1 MILFLK
7 RNIRQMIFFSLMAGA
22 LLFLY
27 IKAQPINSDTHNLIS
42 SHIRELQ
49 SLDIKL
55 GESVLQDHYQLLH
68 NYDEVVSIMQRLQ
81 EVNAMLNLHLPNTP
95 EIRQELV
102 EVKSH
107 IEQKATAL
115 DEFKSN
121 NAVSKT
127 AYLYLPTNVNQIKK
141 YLTNSNVAQQEKFNR
156 LLEDALLITINQ
168 GDSANKKLQ
177 QDIVEI
183 DQTIPTLPI
192 QIRDLATLSSLNA
205 KNIFENERGMGNLI
219 TRLSSNGNVHIG
231 TTLEQLYQDYYQ
243 NQQNSASHN
252 RLLLLLLAMMML
264 GYALYNYYQAIKNA
278 EQLRLDAEQLRI
290 AATAFETNESLL
302 ITDAKGIILRVNYA
316 FTEVTGYTPD
326 EAIGQTPGLLKSG
339 KHGDDFYRNMWKA
352 IKQTGKWEGEIW
364 DRRKNGEIYPAW
376 LTISSV
382 KGEDGRV
389 SHYVGSH
396 IDITERKAADEK
408 IWRLAFH
415 DPLTDLPNRQLL
427 QDRLSQS
434 LATYSRSN
442 RKGALLFIDLDNFK
456 SLNDTMGHAMGD
468 LLLQQVAQRLVSCVR
483 EGDTVARLGG
493 DEFVVVL
500 QDLSEKEIEAVEQAE
515 AIGKKILSS
524 LNQPYQLEKGDFSHS
539 GSIGVILFSGDHQEP
554 EELLKQADIAM
565 YQSKTAGRNTLRFFD
580 PRMQEVINSRVALE
594 GELRKA
600 IDCQQF
606 HLHYQVQVEDSGSP
620 IGAEA
625 LVRWM
630 HPERG
635 LVSPAQ
641 FIPLAEETGL
651 IIPIGNWVLN
661 SACAQISAWQQDNR
675 TLGLTLAVNVSAKQF
690 RQSDFVSQVETAIQ
704 HHGII
709 PRLLKL
715 ELTESLL
722 LEDISGT
729 VATMHALKEIGVQF
743 SLDDFG
749 TGYSSLQYLK
759 KLPLNQIKIDQS
771 FVRDIVIDQNDAA
784 IVQTIIAMAETL
796 GFDVI
801 AEGVETEAQRNF
813 LYLRGCRAYQGYL
826 FGKPIAIEQ
835 FEELIRQIGRN

>member
-7 RNIRQMIFFSLMAGA
+7 RNVRQMILFSLMAGL

-27 IKAQPINSDTHNLIS
+27 IKAQPINPDSHNLLS
-42 SHIRELQ
+42 SNIRELQ

-81 EVNAMLNLHLPNTP
+81 EINAMLDLYLPNTP

-102 EVKSH
+102 EVKKH
-107 IEQKATAL
+107 IEQKAAAL

-141 YLTNSNVAQQEKFNR
+141 YLTNSNVAKQEKFNR
-156 LLEDALLITINQ
+156 LLQDALLVTINQ
-168 GDSANKKLQ
+168 GDFANKKLQ

-192 QIRDLATLSSLNA
+192 RIRALATLSSLNA
-205 KNIFENERGMGNLI
+205 KNIFENESGMGNLI
-219 TRLSSNGNVHIG
+219 KRLSSNGNVHIG
-231 TTLEQLYQDYYQ
+231 TNLEQLYQDHYL

-264 GYALYNYYQAIKNA
+264 GYALYNYYQALKNA

-290 AATAFETNESLL
+290 AATAFETNESLM
-302 ITDAKGIILRVNYA
+302 ITDSKGIILRVNYA
-316 FTEVTGYTPD
+316 FTEVTGYAPD
-326 EAIGQTPGLLKSG
+326 EAIGQTPSLLKSG
-339 KHGDDFYRNMWKA
+339 KHGDDFYSNMWKTV
-352 IKQTGKWEGEIW
+352 KQTGKWAGEIW

-382 KGEDGRV
+382 KGEEGKV

-408 IWRLAFH
+408 IRRLAFH

-427 QDRLSQS
+427 LDRLRQS
-434 LATYSRSN
+434 LVTYSRSN

-468 LLLQQVAQRLVSCVR
+468 LLLQQVAKRLVSCVR
-483 EGDTVARLGG
+483 EGDTVSRLGG

-500 QDLSEKEIEAVEQAE
+500 QDLSEKELDAVEQAE
-515 AIGKKILSS
+515 TIGAKILAS
-524 LNQPYQLEKGDFSHS
+524 LNQPYELDKGNFSHS
-539 GSIGVILFSGDHQEP
+539 GSIGVILFSGDHKEP
-554 EELLKQADIAM
+554 EELLKRADIAM

-594 GELRKA
+594 SELRKA
-600 IDCQQF
+600 IDSRQF
-606 HLHYQVQVEDSGSP
+606 QLYYQVQVDNLSRP
-620 IGAEA
+620 IGAEV
-625 LVRWM
+625 LIRWM

-635 LVSPAQ
+635 IIPPAQ

-651 IIPIGNWVLN
+651 IVSIGSWVLN
-661 SACAQISAWQQDNR
+661 TACEQISAWQKDNL
-675 TLGLTLAVNVSAKQF
+675 TLDFTLAVNVSAKQF
-690 RQSDFVSQVETAIQ
+690 RQADFVSQVEATIQ

-729 VATMHALKEIGVQF
+729 VATMRALKEIGVQF

-759 KLPLNQIKIDQS
+759 QLPLNQIKIDQS
-771 FVRDIVIDQNDAA
+771 FVRDIAYDQNDAA
-784 IVQTIIAMAETL
+784 IVQTILAMAETL

-801 AEGVETEAQRNF
+801 AEGVETEAQRDF
-813 LYLRGCRAYQGYL
+813 LNLRGCHAYQGYL
-826 FGKPIAIEQ
+826 FGKPVPIEQ
-835 FEELIRQIGRN
+835 FEQLIRQN

>member
-1 MILFLK
+1 
-7 RNIRQMIFFSLMAGA
+7 MAGA

-801 AEGVETEAQRNF
+801 AEGVETEAQLNF